1 MAENTVSSTTAPQ
14 AEPEP
19 AEPQQRRQRFWSTL
33 ARFFLRRREASII
46 IIAIALLIY
55 FQSSN
60 SDFLSVDG
68 VRTLFQYVAATAIIA
83 AGEVMLLICGEIDL
97 SAGQVSA
104 LAPIIMYFAFQN
116 AGLPLWVSIIVGL
129 LVSAAVGLLNGSVT
143 VFLKVPSFITTL
155 GTLFLLN
162 GINLTITN
170 GTPVIIPQVDSTFNA
185 VMGNAGFSEIIWAVA
200 IVIVMQIILSFTR
213 WGLYTVAAG
222 GNLLGASETGV
233 NVKAI
238 KLSNFMLTSLLGGF
252 AGILEAFRVQSIDPL
267 AGGTPIM
274 FAAVAG
280 AVIGGTALA
289 GGSGTIVGALLGTLV
304 ISIIKDGL
312 TFIGVNANTFDL
324 ILGAAILVAMIV
336 NVRLQVLREAGRQ

>member
-1 MAENTVSSTTAPQ
+1 MAENTVSGTTAPQ
-14 AEPEP
+14 TEPESPQP
-19 AEPQQRRQRFWSTL
+19 AQGRQSFWSTL
-33 ARFFLRRREASII
+33 VHFFLRRREASIV

-55 FQSSN
+55 FQTAN
-60 SDFLSVDG
+60 SDFLSTES
-68 VRTLFQYVAATAIIA
+68 VRTLFQYFAATAIIA

-97 SAGQVSA
+97 SVGQVFA
-104 LAPIIMYFAFQN
+104 LAPFIMYFAYQD
-116 AGLPLWVSIIVGL
+116 GLPIWVGIILGL
-129 LVSAAVGLLNGSVT
+129 FVSALVGLLNGLIT
-143 VFLKVPSFITTL
+143 VFLRVPSFITTL

-162 GINLTITN
+162 GINLTISN
-170 GTPVIIPQVDSTFNA
+170 AFPVLTPQLGTFNE
-185 VMGNAGFSEIIWAVA
+185 VMGHGGYSEIIWAVV
-200 IVIVMQIILSFTR
+200 IVIVMQIILSYTR

-233 NVKAI
+233 NVRAI
-238 KLSNFMLTSLLGGF
+238 KLRNFMLTSVFGGF
-252 AGILEAFRVQSIDPL
+252 AGILEAFRIQSIDPL
-267 AGGTPIM
+267 AGGTAIM

>member
-222 GNLLGASETGV
+222 GNL
-233 NVKAI
+233 
-238 KLSNFMLTSLLGGF
+238 
-252 AGILEAFRVQSIDPL
+252 
-267 AGGTPIM
+267 
-274 FAAVAG
+274 
-280 AVIGGTALA
+280 
-289 GGSGTIVGALLGTLV
+289 VG
-304 ISIIKDGL
+304 
-312 TFIGVNANTFDL
+312 
-324 ILGAAILVAMIV
+324 
-336 NVRLQVLREAGRQ
+336 